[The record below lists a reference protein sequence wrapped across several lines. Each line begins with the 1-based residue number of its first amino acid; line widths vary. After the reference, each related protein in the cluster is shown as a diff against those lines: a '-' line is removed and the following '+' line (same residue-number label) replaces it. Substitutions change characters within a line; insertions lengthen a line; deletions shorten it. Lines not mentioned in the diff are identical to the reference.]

1 MSARPVL
8 VPMTTAPDAARGP
21 SRAEDAEVA
30 RRAAGGERTAI
41 RSIYDRYVGAMRRH
55 LAFLLGGG
63 AEIDDAVQTTF
74 LRAFQNMSRFRGDC
88 ALSTWLHRIAINEA
102 RQIVRSRMRRERRE
116 DVAGQRAISE
126 AATPERRL
134 AARDEAM
141 ELLRDLPDRE
151 REAFVLCQYEELT
164 LEEAAGVVG
173 VPSTTLS
180 SRLQR
185 ARQKLS
191 QALRDRRGP
200 ASTNRGV
207 S

>member
-1 MSARPVL
+1 MSARPSL
-8 VPMTTAPDAARGP
+8 QPIGTPPAPTPSGP

-30 RRAAGGERTAI
+30 RRAAQGERTAI
-41 RSIYDRYVGAMRRH
+41 RTIYDRYVGPMRRH
-55 LAFLLGGG
+55 LAFLLGGDG
-63 AEIDDAVQTTF
+63 EIEDALQTTF
-74 LRAFQNMSRFRGDC
+74 VRAFQSIGRFRGDC

-102 RQIVRSRMRRERRE
+102 RQIVRARMRRERRE
-116 DVAGQRAISE
+116 DVAGQRSVGE

-141 ELLRDLPDRE
+141 RLLRELPDRE

-164 LEEAAGVVG
+164 LEEAAAVVG

-185 ARQKLS
+185 ARQRL
-191 QALRDRRGP
+191 AECLRDRKGLEP
-200 ASTNRGV
+200 KRGV

>member
-8 VPMTTAPDAARGP
+8 APLGSALTTPATPP
-21 SRAEDAEVA
+21 SRTEDAEIA
-30 RRAAGGERTAI
+30 RRAAAGERTAI
-41 RSIYDRYVGAMRRH
+41 RTIYDRHVGPMRRH
-55 LAFLLGGG
+55 LAFLLGGDG
-63 AEIDDAVQTTF
+63 ELDDAIQTTF
-74 LRAFQNMSRFRGDC
+74 VRAFQNMARFRGDC

-102 RQIVRSRMRRERRE
+102 RQLVRARIRRERRE
-116 DVAGQRAISE
+116 DVAGRQTPAESS
-126 AATPERRL
+126 TPERRL

-141 ELLRDLPDRE
+141 RLLHGLPDRE

-164 LEEAAGVVG
+164 LEEAAAVVG

-185 ARQKLS
+185 ARQKLAQS
-191 QALRDRRGP
+191 LRERNP
-200 ASTNRGV
+200 ASPRGA